1 VTHARSGVIIIGE
14 LRGTVQSMDTA
25 VWIDGRMAG
34 PDASLSVDDHGIIT
48 GDGAFETLLAVDQ
61 PRRTAFAVGRHLL
74 RLHRSCEVLGIQIT
88 STDEDLRDAVDA
100 CVTAAPTAGIVRIT
114 VTSGRG
120 PLGSTRGDGPSSV
133 IVIAG
138 GPKPSYPP
146 GAAVV
151 VFPHPRNERGVMAG
165 VKTSSYA
172 ENVVALRY
180 AHQRGASEAIFAN
193 TRGQLCEGTGSNIFW
208 TDGGRFHTPPLQS
221 GCLAGVTRAL
231 LMEHLDCCEAD
242 LPIGALS
249 EIPEAFLTSSTRIVQ
264 SIARVDDTDLRTVD
278 GPLTKAAAEML
289 VDLIAA
295 DVDP

>member
-1 VTHARSGVIIIGE
+1 
-14 LRGTVQSMDTA
+14 MDSA

-34 PDASLSVDDHGIIT
+34 PNASLAIDDHSIIT

-61 PRRTAFAVGRHLL
+61 PRRTAFAISRHLQ
-74 RLHRSCEVLGIQIT
+74 RLHRSCDVLGFPI
-88 STDEDLRDAVDA
+88 SHTDEDIRAAVDA

-120 PLGSTRGDGPSSV
+120 PLGSTRGDGPGSV

-138 GPKPSYPP
+138 GPEPSYPP
-146 GAAVV
+146 GTAVAI
-151 VFPHPRNERGVMAG
+151 FPHPRNERGVMAG

-180 AHQRGASEAIFAN
+180 AHQRGASEAIFGN

-208 TDGGRFHTPPLQS
+208 TDGEQIHTPPLRS

-231 LMEHLDCCEAD
+231 LMEHLHCREAD

-249 EIPEAFLTSSTRIVQ
+249 EVPEAFLTSTTRIVQ
-264 SIARVDDTDLRTVD
+264 SIARVADTQLAIVD
-278 GPLTKAAAEML
+278 GPLTKAAAEVL
-289 VDLIAA
+289 ADLMATN
-295 DVDP
+295 VDPMG